1 MSSPS
6 NVSSV
11 TLDPNRNTADVA
23 SPGSHQLLLIP
34 ANEMER
40 LLREDWPNA
49 KMLAEELYAIYN
61 SGVKQVAQPG
71 QAVLTSPAPGVPAL
85 VINAPPDG
93 NGITIR
99 NNKGAVNYG
108 VNGITGIPPAPIVA
122 TPGAGGGLPGQVQ
135 SGGPGNGPYSVTIY
149 PNGTGSPGTTVNVTQ
164 LQIAPTDT
172 VPAGTWVMVMLS
184 PDHTYSMQ
192 VPVWLT

>member
-1 MSSPS
+1 
-6 NVSSV
+6 
-11 TLDPNRNTADVA
+11 
-23 SPGSHQLLLIP
+23 
-34 ANEMER
+34 
-40 LLREDWPNA
+40 
-49 KMLAEELYAIYN
+49 
-61 SGVKQVAQPG
+61 
-71 QAVLTSPAPGVPAL
+71 
-85 VINAPPDG
+85 
-93 NGITIR
+93 
-99 NNKGAVNYG
+99 

-135 SGGPGNGPYSVTIY
+135 SGGPGKGPYSVTIY